1 MQLSEP
7 YQVDRLFLLI
17 GENPLPNW
25 IAAVTLLRDGGTPYL
40 IHTTHTQKQAEYLA
54 HLLKRDVSRIKSA
67 QTISLGD
74 RHANARHICQCI
86 QELTE
91 SLPGRFGLNYTGGTK
106 AMAVHAYRALQAI
119 RADAV
124 FSYLDPHK
132 LAICIDSDRHDYIH
146 IPVSVQLSLAQ
157 ILQLHGLTWR
167 TEQPPIATPTLP
179 KAATA
184 LAKLYGNIQLAKA
197 WRNWCHQELRS
208 KARKGEYWREEAEL
222 TQLAPLNLQDLPEA
236 FQQVLYQHLS
246 ASQTS
251 LSLSIACQGRFKQLR
266 QVCEWLD
273 GTWLEHYVLQQIQ
286 SVAPLH
292 GIHESKMSLHIKDP
306 ARPYSQW
313 DKFEFDVAFMRD
325 YQLFALSCTTTDK
338 HSLCKQKLFEAAL
351 RARQLGGAEARV
363 ALVCCHNRPELL
375 KTELEIV
382 TRDRKLAVFGRQDLE
397 HLNQKIADWIARNN

>member
-1 MQLSEP
+1 MLEP

-25 IAAVTLLRDGGTPYL
+25 VAAVSLLRDGGTPYL
-40 IHTTHTQKQAEYLA
+40 IHTTHTQKQAVYLA
-54 HLLKRDVSRIKSA
+54 HLLNRDVSKIQTA
-67 QTISLGD
+67 QPICLGD
-74 RHANARHICQCI
+74 RHANAHHICQRI
-86 QELTE
+86 QALVER
-91 SLPGRFGLNYTGGTK
+91 LPGRFGLNYTGGTK
-106 AMAVHAYRALQAI
+106 TMAVHAYRTLQAI
-119 RADAV
+119 QPDAV

-132 LAICIDSDRHDYIH
+132 LAICIDSDRDDCLY
-146 IPVSVQLSLAQ
+146 IPVSVRLSLAQ
-157 ILQLHGLTWR
+157 ILQLHGLTWK

-179 KAATA
+179 QAATA
-184 LAKLYGNIQLAKA
+184 LAKLHGNLQLAKT

-208 KARKGEYWREEAEL
+208 KARQGNIWQREAEL
-222 TQLAPLNLQDLPEA
+222 AQLPPLSLQNLPEA
-236 FQQVLYQHLS
+236 FQQVLCQYFD
-246 ASQTS
+246 ASQTI
-251 LSLSIACQGRFKQLR
+251 SLSIACQGRFKQLR

-286 SVAPLH
+286 AIAPLH

-363 ALVCCHNRPELL
+363 ALVCCHDRPELL

-382 TRDRKLAVFGRQDLE
+382 TRDQKLAVFGRQDLE
-397 HLNQKIADWIARNN
+397 HLSQKIADWIGQNN